1 MLLCGA
7 LLISIAGVA
16 VLAARLWCYKRQISH
31 LTRELEFLEETGTG
45 LLLTSAWPVDK
56 TERMVD
62 AMNRILEKDRL
73 ETERLSS
80 EIESYR
86 QSLTGISHDI
96 RTPLTSVKGYV
107 QMLSNPKVTGQK
119 REEYLKII
127 GGRLGD
133 LEGLLD
139 QLFEYTRIEAGEI
152 RLETEKLNLSNLFA
166 ESVAL
171 FYEDFL
177 EKGCEP
183 KVTIPQEPCYVMA
196 DVHAMNR
203 IVENLIKNALVHGVG
218 DYGFSLSGEEG
229 RVAIRIANRTES
241 IEKQDMDRIFD
252 RFYTTDQSRSRKT
265 TGLGLAIV
273 KELAERMGGRAEA
286 FLAEGVFTV
295 EVSFAQDR
303 PGIRN
308 T

>member
-80 EIESYR
+80 ENESYR

-127 GGRLGD
+127 GSRLGD

-152 RLETEKLNLSNLFA
+152 RLGTEKLHLSNLFA

-177 EKGCEP
+177 EKG
-183 KVTIPQEPCYVMA
+183 
-196 DVHAMNR
+196 
-203 IVENLIKNALVHGVG
+203 
-218 DYGFSLSGEEG
+218 
-229 RVAIRIANRTES
+229 
-241 IEKQDMDRIFD
+241 
-252 RFYTTDQSRSRKT
+252 
-265 TGLGLAIV
+265 
-273 KELAERMGGRAEA
+273 
-286 FLAEGVFTV
+286 
-295 EVSFAQDR
+295 
-303 PGIRN
+303 
-308 T
+308 